1 MLTKCAVTLIPV
13 LGIKSPEVVVSV
25 PGTSQ
30 RHSLDT
36 VKRIEL
42 EFTASNGWIEI
53 LFDNKPQ
60 SDHSMAVI
68 VDQIEFFGIAN
79 SKFVWA
85 GVYTPDYPEPWL
97 SQQAIKPADKLLQ
110 HNYLGWN
117 GCWRLDFDVPVFTWI
132 HRTLNLG
139 WLYQ

>member
-1 MLTKCAVTLIPV
+1 MLTRCAVTLIPV
-13 LGIKSPEVVVSV
+13 LGIKSPEVVVAV

-30 RHSLDT
+30 RHTLNT

-42 EFTASNGWIEI
+42 EFNASIGWIQI

-68 VDQIEFFGIAN
+68 VDQVEFFGITD

-85 GVYTPDYPEPWL
+85 GVYIPDYPEPWY
-97 SQQAIKPADKLLQ
+97 SQQATKPADKLLQ

-117 GCWRLDFDVPVFTWI
+117 GCWRLDFDVPVFTWM